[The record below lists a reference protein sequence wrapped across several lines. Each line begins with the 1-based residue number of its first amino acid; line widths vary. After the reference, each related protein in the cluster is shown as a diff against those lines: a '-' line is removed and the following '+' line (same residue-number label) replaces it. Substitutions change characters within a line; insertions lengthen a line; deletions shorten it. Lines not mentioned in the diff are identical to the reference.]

1 MELRRRLTSRG
12 LAIQQGFFFL
22 KETTMHLTKVFIY
35 SNMTA
40 QRAQD
45 KVNQLI
51 AEYGDVDNTV
61 NFDLQIENSVAA
73 GKYSETRYTLVVYI
87 YSLNAEV

>member
-1 MELRRRLTSRG
+1 
-12 LAIQQGFFFL
+12 
-22 KETTMHLTKVFIY
+22 MHLTKVFIY

-45 KVNQLI
+45 KINSLI
-51 AEYGDVDNTV
+51 EEYGDVDNTV

>member
-1 MELRRRLTSRG
+1 
-12 LAIQQGFFFL
+12 
-22 KETTMHLTKVFIY
+22 MHLTKVYIY

-45 KVNQLI
+45 KVNELI
-51 AEYGDVDNTV
+51 EEYRETESTV

>member
-1 MELRRRLTSRG
+1 
-12 LAIQQGFFFL
+12 
-22 KETTMHLTKVFIY
+22 MHLTKVFIF

-45 KVNQLI
+45 KINSLI

>member
-1 MELRRRLTSRG
+1 
-12 LAIQQGFFFL
+12 
-22 KETTMHLTKVFIY
+22 MHLTKVFIY

-45 KVNQLI
+45 KINSLI
-51 AEYGDVDNTV
+51 SEYGDVDNTV

-73 GKYSETRYTLVVYI
+73 GKYLETRYTLVVYI
-87 YSLNAEV
+87 YCLNAEV

>member
-1 MELRRRLTSRG
+1 
-12 LAIQQGFFFL
+12 
-22 KETTMHLTKVFIY
+22 MHLTKVYIY

-45 KVNQLI
+45 KVNEI
-51 AEYGDVDNTV
+51 IEENENIDTTV

-73 GKYSETRYTLVVYI
+73 GKYIETRYTLVVYI
-87 YSLNAEV
+87 YSLVMEG

>member
-1 MELRRRLTSRG
+1 
-12 LAIQQGFFFL
+12 
-22 KETTMHLTKVFIY
+22 
-35 SNMTA
+35 MTA

-45 KVNQLI
+45 KVNELI
-51 AEYGDVDNTV
+51 EEYGDVDNTV

>member
-1 MELRRRLTSRG
+1 
-12 LAIQQGFFFL
+12 
-22 KETTMHLTKVFIY
+22 MHLTKVFIY

-45 KVNQLI
+45 KINSLI

-73 GKYSETRYTLVVYI
+73 GKYLETRYTLVVYI

>member
-1 MELRRRLTSRG
+1 
-12 LAIQQGFFFL
+12 
-22 KETTMHLTKVFIY
+22 MHLTKVYIY

-45 KVNQLI
+45 KVNKLI
-51 AEYGDVDNTV
+51 EEYSDTDSTV

-73 GKYSETRYTLVVYI
+73 GKYLETRYTLVVYI
-87 YSLNAEV
+87 YSLVMEG

>member
-1 MELRRRLTSRG
+1 
-12 LAIQQGFFFL
+12 
-22 KETTMHLTKVFIY
+22 MHLIKVFIY

-61 NFDLQIENSVAA
+61 NFDLQIENSIAA

>member
-1 MELRRRLTSRG
+1 
-12 LAIQQGFFFL
+12 
-22 KETTMHLTKVFIY
+22 MHLTKVYIY

-45 KVNQLI
+45 KVNEMI
-51 AEYGDVDNTV
+51 EKNENIDTTV

-73 GKYSETRYTLVVYI
+73 GKYMETRYTLVIYI
-87 YSLNAEV
+87 YSLVMEG

>member
-1 MELRRRLTSRG
+1 
-12 LAIQQGFFFL
+12 
-22 KETTMHLTKVFIY
+22 MHLTKVYIY

-45 KVNQLI
+45 KVNELI
-51 AEYGDVDNTV
+51 EEYRETDSTV

-73 GKYSETRYTLVVYI
+73 GKYLETRYTLVVHI
-87 YSLNAEV
+87 YSLVMEG

>member
-1 MELRRRLTSRG
+1 
-12 LAIQQGFFFL
+12 
-22 KETTMHLTKVFIY
+22 MHLTKVYIY

-45 KVNQLI
+45 KVNKLI
-51 AEYGDVDNTV
+51 EEYGDTDTTV

-87 YSLNAEV
+87 YSLVMEG

>member
-1 MELRRRLTSRG
+1 
-12 LAIQQGFFFL
+12 
-22 KETTMHLTKVFIY
+22 MHLTKVYIY

-45 KVNQLI
+45 KINSLI

-73 GKYSETRYTLVVYI
+73 GKYMETRYTLVVYI
-87 YSLNAEV
+87 YSLVMEG

>member
-1 MELRRRLTSRG
+1 
-12 LAIQQGFFFL
+12 
-22 KETTMHLTKVFIY
+22 MHLTKVYIY

-45 KVNQLI
+45 KVNEMI
-51 AEYGDVDNTV
+51 EENESIDTTV

-87 YSLNAEV
+87 YSLNAEG

>member
-1 MELRRRLTSRG
+1 
-12 LAIQQGFFFL
+12 
-22 KETTMHLTKVFIY
+22 MHLTKVFIY

-40 QRAQD
+40 QMAQD
-45 KVNQLI
+45 KINQLI
-51 AEYGDVDNTV
+51 SEYGDVDNTV

>member
-1 MELRRRLTSRG
+1 
-12 LAIQQGFFFL
+12 
-22 KETTMHLTKVFIY
+22 MHLTKVFIY

-45 KVNQLI
+45 KVNELI
-51 AEYGDVDNTV
+51 EEYGDTDSTV

-73 GKYSETRYTLVVYI
+73 GKYSDTRYTLVVYI
-87 YSLNAEV
+87 YSLVMEG

>member
-1 MELRRRLTSRG
+1 
-12 LAIQQGFFFL
+12 
-22 KETTMHLTKVFIY
+22 MHLIKVYIY

-45 KVNQLI
+45 KVNEMI
-51 AEYGDVDNTV
+51 EKNENIDTTV

-73 GKYSETRYTLVVYI
+73 GKYMETRYTLVIYI
-87 YSLNAEV
+87 YSLVMEG

>member
-1 MELRRRLTSRG
+1 
-12 LAIQQGFFFL
+12 
-22 KETTMHLTKVFIY
+22 MHLTKVYIY

-45 KVNQLI
+45 KVNEI
-51 AEYGDVDNTV
+51 IEENESIDTTV

-73 GKYSETRYTLVVYI
+73 GKYSDTRYTLVVYI
-87 YSLNAEV
+87 YSLVMEG

>member
-1 MELRRRLTSRG
+1 
-12 LAIQQGFFFL
+12 
-22 KETTMHLTKVFIY
+22 MHLTKVYIY

-45 KVNQLI
+45 KVNEMI
-51 AEYGDVDNTV
+51 EKNENIDTTV

-73 GKYSETRYTLVVYI
+73 GKYLETRYTLVVYI
-87 YSLNAEV
+87 YSLVMEG

>member
-1 MELRRRLTSRG
+1 
-12 LAIQQGFFFL
+12 
-22 KETTMHLTKVFIY
+22 MHLTKVFIY

-45 KVNQLI
+45 KINSLI

-87 YSLNAEV
+87 YSLVMEG

>member
-1 MELRRRLTSRG
+1 
-12 LAIQQGFFFL
+12 
-22 KETTMHLTKVFIY
+22 MHLTKVFIY

-45 KVNQLI
+45 KINSLI
-51 AEYGDVDNTV
+51 SEYGDVDNTV

>member
-1 MELRRRLTSRG
+1 
-12 LAIQQGFFFL
+12 
-22 KETTMHLTKVFIY
+22 MHLTKVYIY

-45 KVNQLI
+45 KVNELI
-51 AEYGDVDNTV
+51 EEYHETDSTV

-73 GKYSETRYTLVVYI
+73 GKYLETRYTLVVYI
-87 YSLNAEV
+87 YSLVMEG

>member
-1 MELRRRLTSRG
+1 
-12 LAIQQGFFFL
+12 
-22 KETTMHLTKVFIY
+22 MHLTKVFIY

-40 QRAQD
+40 QRAQE
-45 KVNQLI
+45 KINSLI

>member
-1 MELRRRLTSRG
+1 
-12 LAIQQGFFFL
+12 
-22 KETTMHLTKVFIY
+22 MHLTKVYIY

-45 KVNQLI
+45 KVNELI
-51 AEYGDVDNTV
+51 EEYRETESTV

-73 GKYSETRYTLVVYI
+73 GKYLETRYTLVVYI
-87 YSLNAEV
+87 YSLVMEG

>member
-1 MELRRRLTSRG
+1 
-12 LAIQQGFFFL
+12 
-22 KETTMHLTKVFIY
+22 MHLTKVFIY

-61 NFDLQIENSVAA
+61 NFDLQIENSVTA